1 MIHSEFVEPWELRRA
16 MAGYAAQG
24 YPPRYGP
31 HPDGG
36 GFVVIIMVPDGG
48 VVPDWRMPP
57 APPRRSHRINLPR
70 IARGL
75 ALALIAAALAY
86 IAYSIFTGTALDMP
100 TQGVAVAVPTVP
112 QEMPWDAAGR
122 QVSEAVEGITNAL
135 MLVGAILIL
144 GALLW
149 AVSKGAGIYRGIR
162 SK

>member
-48 VVPDWRMPP
+48 TVPDWRMPP
-57 APPRRSHRINLPR
+57 SPPRRRWRLNLPR
-70 IARGL
+70 LARGL

-86 IAYSIFTGTALDMP
+86 IAYAIFTGAAPDMP
-100 TQGVAVAVPTVP
+100 AQGAAIAVPTVP
-112 QEMPWDAAGR
+112 AAEMPWDAAGR
-122 QVSEAVEGITNAL
+122 QVSEAVEGIGRMITITVAVFVLAAL
-135 MLVGAILIL
+135 GFVF
-144 GALLW
+144 
-149 AVSKGAGIYRGIR
+149 VKVRGMVR
-162 SK
+162 K

>member
-1 MIHSEFVEPWELRRA
+1 LIHSEFVEPWELRRA

-48 VVPDWRMPP
+48 TVPDWRMPP
-57 APPRRSHRINLPR
+57 SPPRRRHRWNLPR
-70 IARGL
+70 LTRGL
-75 ALALIAAALAY
+75 TLALIAAALAY
-86 IAYSIFTGTALDMP
+86 ISYSIFTGAALEMP
-100 TQGVAVAVPTVP
+100 AQGAAIAVPTVP
-112 QEMPWDAAGR
+112 AVEMPWDTAGR

-144 GALLW
+144 CVLLW
-149 AVSKGAGIYRGIR
+149 VALKARGLWR
-162 SK
+162 MVRK